1 MDSDKKSQSG
11 HATTFKHSS
20 SNRVAVLLCTY
31 NGQRFLAEQ
40 LSSIERQTHENW
52 IVAVSDDGSTDR
64 TIEIV
69 DSFSARIGGE
79 KVCVVSGP
87 RSGFAAN
94 FLSLTCNETIQ
105 ANFYAWSDQDDIW
118 QENKLETA
126 LNWLQSIPPEIP
138 ALYCGRTRGI
148 NALGHLMDCSPL
160 FRRPPAFA
168 NALVQSLA
176 GGNTMVFN
184 HAARQLMIDAGD
196 HLRIVSHD
204 WWAYLLV
211 TGAGGRVSYDP
222 QAFVLYRQHE
232 DNLVGSNS
240 DLRSR
245 LSRIRQMFGGRFS
258 NWNQQNIECLLS
270 AIHLL
275 TVENR
280 QTLERFRL
288 ARKSHLV
295 RRLFGLLRTGIYRQ
309 TLLGNLGLIL
319 AAIVK
324 GI

>member
-1 MDSDKKSQSG
+1 
-11 HATTFKHSS
+11 
-20 SNRVAVLLCTY
+20 
-31 NGQRFLAEQ
+31 
-40 LSSIERQTHENW
+40 
-52 IVAVSDDGSTDR
+52 
-64 TIEIV
+64 
-69 DSFSARIGGE
+69 
-79 KVCVVSGP
+79 
-87 RSGFAAN
+87 
-94 FLSLTCNETIQ
+94 
-105 ANFYAWSDQDDIW
+105 
-118 QENKLETA
+118 
-126 LNWLQSIPPEIP
+126 
-138 ALYCGRTRGI
+138 
-148 NALGHLMDCSPL
+148 
-160 FRRPPAFA
+160 
-168 NALVQSLA
+168 
-176 GGNTMVFN
+176 MVFN

-196 HLRIVSHD
+196 HLKIVSHD

-280 QTLERFRL
+280 QTLVRFRL